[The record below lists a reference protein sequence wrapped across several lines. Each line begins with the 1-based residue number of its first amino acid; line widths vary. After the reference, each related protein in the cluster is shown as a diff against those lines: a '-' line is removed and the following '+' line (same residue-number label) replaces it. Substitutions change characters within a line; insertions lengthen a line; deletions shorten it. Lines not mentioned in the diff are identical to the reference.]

1 MVIVET
7 WHAASLQVYPNPT
20 TYKLTIVND
29 ENSPQTITN
38 IEIYDITGRI
48 VGTYRI
54 RPENTT
60 IDVSQLKPG
69 VYVLK
74 IGNYTGRFVKE

>member
-1 MVIVET
+1 
-7 WHAASLQVYPNPT
+7 VYPNPT
-20 TYKLTIVND
+20 TDKLTIVND

-48 VGTYRI
+48 VGAYSMH
-54 RPENTT
+54 PENTT
-60 IDVSQLKPG
+60 INVSQLPQG

-74 IGNYTGRFVKE
+74 IGDYTGRFVKE